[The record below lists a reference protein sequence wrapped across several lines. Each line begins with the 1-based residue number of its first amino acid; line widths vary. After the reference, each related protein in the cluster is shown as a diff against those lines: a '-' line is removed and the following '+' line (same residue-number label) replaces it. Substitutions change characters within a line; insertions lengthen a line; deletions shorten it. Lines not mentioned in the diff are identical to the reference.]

1 MNLELKI
8 ERVEIE
14 QLAEVFDFL
23 EAVFSIE
30 QGIEKDL
37 IPLPFEEQHWWC
49 IKIDE
54 RIVATVAAWKD
65 GAEWHWGRLAV
76 DKRRRGLGLGR
87 KIASES
93 LSVLF
98 NSGIDEIVIDAR
110 DITVTLLQSFG
121 GKITGKTHYFSGHPI
136 TPMLIEKEKFIQSSQ
151 HTKLK

>member
-1 MNLELKI
+1 MNLKLKI

-23 EAVFSIE
+23 ETVFSVE

-54 RIVATVAAWKD
+54 HIVATAAAWKD
-65 GAEWHWGRLAV
+65 GREWHWGRLAV

-98 NSGIDEIVIDAR
+98 NSGIDEIIINAR

-121 GKITGKTHYFSGHPI
+121 GKITGKTRNFSGHPI
-136 TPMLIEKEKFIQSSQ
+136 TPMNIRREDYFSKDKID
-151 HTKLK
+151 TN